1 MPREPS
7 EIAASYRVRKIGAA
21 DFELIAGSNKL
32 SLTRRGAH
40 LHFNLRPCDLRWHA
54 DERRA
59 PYYAV
64 HFEVTELQIGFCG
77 DEGWSSSLVDNCI
90 FVIDGEALK
99 HVPLSNVSVLSE
111 EEFKASEAENAA
123 NMGKKLESGGWL
135 SDPPFASAS
144 LFHFEGAIYCRIG
157 LVQSHFDKL
166 VEGCLN
172 GRIIGAQF
180 FGTVFALTSSF
191 EHGAARDIVICAKEH
206 FYFPIDSLS
215 FKYRV

>member
-32 SLTRRGAH
+32 RLTRRGAH
-40 LHFNLRPCDLRWHA
+40 LHFNLKPCDLRWNA
-54 DERRA
+54 DEGCA

-64 HFEVTELQIGFCG
+64 HFDVTELEIGSCG

-90 FVIDGEALK
+90 FVINGETLEY
-99 HVPLSNVSVLSE
+99 VPLSKVSVVSE
-111 EEFKASEAENAA
+111 EEFKVSEAENAA

-135 SDPPFASAS
+135 SDPPFASAH
-144 LFHFEGAIYCRIG
+144 LCHFEGAIYCRIG
-157 LVQSHFDKL
+157 LVQFHFDKL

-172 GRIIGAQF
+172 GRINGAQF
-180 FGTVFALTSSF
+180 FGTVFTLTSSF
-191 EHGAARDIVICAKEH
+191 EHGAARDIVICAKED
-206 FYFPIDSLS
+206 FYFPISSLS
-215 FKYRV
+215 FKYHV